1 MPVTKGFAVSAGDT
15 VLYGKYDGTV
25 VEYNGEEHMLIRD
38 ENVLLKWGGGEM
50 TVDAVTPVWDRILI
64 KTEGVG
70 EETSSGIALAA
81 SAASQ
86 ARITFGEVIAA
97 GTGMISANGEIA
109 PMDVNVGE
117 FVKYRDYGGAE
128 VEILLAPGWPGSP
141 GGVAARRQGGLKAR
155 GDGRAQQHRR
165 DTAACEQHGLRS
177 RDARAR
183 AGYPLDTNF
192 RIRECCGGP

>member
-1 MPVTKGFAVSAGDT
+1 MPDKAKEKPTEGLIVDVGPGRAHPETGVIIPPPVSAGDT

-128 VEILLAPGWPGSP
+128 VEIAGEDYMIIKMSDCLCKWSAAP
-141 GGVAARRQGGLKAR
+141 
-155 GDGRAQQHRR
+155 
-165 DTAACEQHGLRS
+165 
-177 RDARAR
+177 
-183 AGYPLDTNF
+183 
-192 RIRECCGGP
+192 